1 MTQQVEQTQK
11 VTLPA
16 HVCTKID
23 EWLLRYPPEQRR
35 SGVFEAL
42 RLMQLENNGYLTTP
56 ILDAVADYLGIPK
69 ISVYEV
75 ATFFTMFRLTPH
87 GKHVIELCTNVSCM
101 LNGAEEMLAYLKE
114 KLGVDLNDVTADG
127 LFTIKEVE
135 CLGACVGAPACQ
147 IGDQYHENLTRD
159 KLDQLILAMRGSAS

>member
-1 MTQQVEQTQK
+1 MTQPIEQIQT
-11 VTLPA
+11 VTLPS

-23 EWLLRYPPEQRR
+23 EWLLRYPPEQKR

-42 RLMQLENNGYLTTP
+42 RLMQLENGGHLTTP
-56 ILDAVADYLGIPK
+56 ILDAIALYLEMPK
-69 ISVYEV
+69 IAVYEV
-75 ATFFTMFRLTPH
+75 ATFFTMFRLNPH

-101 LNGAEEMLAYLKE
+101 LNGAEELLSYLKE
-114 KLGVDLNDVTADG
+114 KLSVDLNDITADG

-147 IGDQYHENLTRD
+147 VGDQYHENLTRE
-159 KLDQLILAMRGSAS
+159 KLDKLILALRGSAS